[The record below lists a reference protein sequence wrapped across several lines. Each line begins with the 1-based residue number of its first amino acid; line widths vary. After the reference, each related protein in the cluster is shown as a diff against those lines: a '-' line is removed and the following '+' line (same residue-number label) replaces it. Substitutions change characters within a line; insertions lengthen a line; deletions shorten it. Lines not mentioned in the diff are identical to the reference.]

1 MSKYLLPDSVWAPA
15 QPVVKHVISHHYVEG
30 PIVEMDTFGQNTK
43 ILG

>member
-1 MSKYLLPDSVWAPA
+1 MGKYLLPDSVWVPA
-15 QPVVKHVISHHYVEG
+15 QPGIKHVIPRHYVEG